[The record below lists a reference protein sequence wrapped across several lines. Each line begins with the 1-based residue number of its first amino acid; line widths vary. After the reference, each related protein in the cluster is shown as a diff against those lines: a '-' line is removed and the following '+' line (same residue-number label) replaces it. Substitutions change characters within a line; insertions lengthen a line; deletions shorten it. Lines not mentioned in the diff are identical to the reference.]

1 MTPNPMGK
9 EPSMVSTLPPP
20 EWTSVPS
27 SVKSRREVGIR
38 KYWALRGWRN
48 EIENIEVVVIK
59 KTDFP
64 GSLRPETDYWPECF
78 HLPSTP
84 AFLCWEEVSGN
95 CVQGSEVGDHYQ
107 GEHKKLE
114 ETLERLQW
122 WQGVGWDLLCKLECS
137 AWPRPAS
144 RWWSTVWVIQSLGTI

>member
-20 EWTSVPS
+20 EWTSVPT

-64 GSLRPETDYWPECF
+64 GSLRPETDY
-78 HLPSTP
+78 
-84 AFLCWEEVSGN
+84 
-95 CVQGSEVGDHYQ
+95 
-107 GEHKKLE
+107 
-114 ETLERLQW
+114 
-122 WQGVGWDLLCKLECS
+122 
-137 AWPRPAS
+137 
-144 RWWSTVWVIQSLGTI
+144 